1 MVLHIYALYCICM
14 DIFAYMC
21 KYVHMQHS
29 AYICIK
35 INTNNMQTQQDMQIM
50 QNMHLLAQI
59 TIAVQGRLAVA

>member
-1 MVLHIYALYCICM
+1 MA
-14 DIFAYMC
+14 IFAYMC

-59 TIAVQGRLAVA
+59 IQGRLAVA